1 MSAKLLAEAMKDNS
15 GYLELKRIEAIKNI
29 AEKNESI

>member
-1 MSAKLLAEAMKDNS
+1 MKDNS